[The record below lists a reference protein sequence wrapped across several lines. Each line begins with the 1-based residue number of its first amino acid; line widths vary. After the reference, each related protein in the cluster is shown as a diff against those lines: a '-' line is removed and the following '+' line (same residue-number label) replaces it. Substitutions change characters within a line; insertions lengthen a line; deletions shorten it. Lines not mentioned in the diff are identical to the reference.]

1 MERRRG
7 IRRSVSQDEPL
18 GHARLRT
25 GGRLRILEASS
36 WGALAQTTDRLL
48 PGRQLDVHIVSA
60 DGRALVR
67 CRVARA
73 FVVKVDADVMHYQV
87 ALSFDRAIDVR
98 LDGYALPPPV
108 LVGEAD
114 RGIAYPERPVC
125 RDIEFSEPPSF
136 EENGAS
142 PTLAPPLV

>member
-1 MERRRG
+1 MERRRA

-25 GGRLRILEASS
+25 GGRLQILEASS

-48 PGRQLDVHIVSA
+48 PGRHLDVHIVSA
-60 DGRALVR
+60 EGRALVR
-67 CRVARA
+67 CRVVRA
-73 FVVKVDADVMHYQV
+73 FVVNVEADAMHYHV

-98 LDGYALPPPV
+98 FDGYALPSPV
-108 LVGEAD
+108 LAEEAG
-114 RGIAYPERPVC
+114 RGIAYPERGVS
-125 RDIEFSEPPSF
+125 RDIEFSEPSSF

-142 PTLAPPLV
+142 PTVAPPLV

>member
-1 MERRRG
+1 MEKRRG
-7 IRRSVSQDEPL
+7 IRRTVSQDEPL
-18 GHARLRT
+18 AHARLRT

-36 WGALAQTTDRLL
+36 WGALAQTADRLL

-67 CRVARA
+67 CRVSRA
-73 FVVKVDADVMHYQV
+73 FVVKVEADAMHYHV

-98 LDGYALPPPV
+98 LDGYALPSPV
-108 LVGEAD
+108 LVGEAG
-114 RGIAYPERPVC
+114 RGIPYPERTVC
-125 RDIEFSEPPSF
+125 RDIEFSEPLAF
-136 EENGAS
+136 EENGAL